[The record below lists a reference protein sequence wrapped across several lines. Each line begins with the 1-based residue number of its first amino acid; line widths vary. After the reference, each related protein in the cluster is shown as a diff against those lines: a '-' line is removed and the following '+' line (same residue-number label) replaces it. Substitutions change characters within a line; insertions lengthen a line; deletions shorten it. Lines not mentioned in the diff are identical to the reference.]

1 MAAMMPAGIGNSR
14 TAANAA
20 AASRRARRARP
31 WLADTGGL
39 ASAV

>member
-1 MAAMMPAGIGNSR
+1 MAARMPSGFGKSR

-20 AASRRARRARP
+20 AATRRARRARP
-31 WLADTGGL
+31 WLAEAGGL